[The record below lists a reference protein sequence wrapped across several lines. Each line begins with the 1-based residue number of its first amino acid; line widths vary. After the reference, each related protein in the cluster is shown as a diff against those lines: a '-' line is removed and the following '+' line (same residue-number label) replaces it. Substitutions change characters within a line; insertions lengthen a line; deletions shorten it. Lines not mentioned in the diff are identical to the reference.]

1 MPRTGV
7 PTRVAVFA
15 SLREVLIEKPWAKV
29 TLEAV
34 AKGAG
39 VSRQTIYNDFG
50 SRAGLAEAYAF
61 DLADAF
67 CDVID
72 AELRARA
79 GRPRDALEAALRTFL
94 EGTTG

>member
-15 SLREVLIEKPWAKV
+15 ALREVLEEKPWSKV

-34 AKGAG
+34 AKRAA

-50 SRAGLAEAYAF
+50 SRA
-61 DLADAF
+61 D
-67 CDVID
+67 
-72 AELRARA
+72 
-79 GRPRDALEAALRTFL
+79 
-94 EGTTG
+94 